1 MYFETR
7 NRRVKIQKS
16 VSSLDKPSNLLHLLT
31 YMFFFSVVQ
40 RREKPDRVRRSTQD
54 GGDLP
59 VSTWCTSMS
68 MTYLSNNYTERY
80 FEWKCCITWLSFKI
94 FYIVR
99 DSTNIRGSLKTI
111 VFSSMGRGGVGVST
125 VSTDLFVYNDSERFY
140 YNRGVIFQRVSWFQ
154 WIWKSECSL

>member
-1 MYFETR
+1 M
-7 NRRVKIQKS
+7 
-16 VSSLDKPSNLLHLLT
+16 
-31 YMFFFSVVQ
+31 Q

-68 MTYLSNNYTERY
+68 MTYLSNNYTKRY
-80 FEWKCCITWLSFKI
+80 FEWQCCITWLSFKI
-94 FYIVR
+94 FYMVR

-125 VSTDLFVYNDSERFY
+125 VLTDLFVYNDSERFY
-140 YNRGVIFQRVSWFQ
+140 YNRDVIFQRVSWFQ
-154 WIWKSECSL
+154 WIWKSECSLSRSVQTHDWMISSFFYFSALHIHVKRLHRHPTYM